1 MFKKLTKSIH
11 FPKKGVD
18 ISEKKKSK
26 QLMKKGAKPLSE
38 QAVEYLEK
46 QGYLMQIRAEMKDEV
61 MKCLLELEEKNEIPT
76 HLKIKRYTP
85 ESDEDVQA
93 LSYIADFLRFHNLE
107 HSLNCLKAEVNGD
120 IPTIRSDINQSNL
133 ASAIQMYNERKED
146 SDNPLY
152 H

>member
-1 MFKKLTKSIH
+1 
-11 FPKKGVD
+11 
-18 ISEKKKSK
+18 
-26 QLMKKGAKPLSE
+26 MKKGSPKPLSE

-46 QGYLMQIRAEMKDEV
+46 QGYLMEIRAEMKDEV
-61 MKCLLELEEKNEIPT
+61 MKCLLQLEEKNEIPT

-93 LSYIADFLRFHNLE
+93 LSYIADFLRFHGLE
-107 HSLNCLKAEVNGD
+107 HSYNCLKAEVNGE
-120 IPTIRSDINQSNL
+120 IPTIRSDVNQSNL
-133 ASAIQMYNERKED
+133 ASAIQIYNEKQEE